1 MALPAILFS
10 LATFGAQVVG
20 HIMFGLMLVEKEVLE
35 AIQQEHIDLMSRGT
49 PAKEKLYYVRIAP

>member
-35 AIQQEHIDLMSRGT
+35 AIQQEHILCHPEM
-49 PAKEKLYYVRIAP
+49 